1 MIGRIVWIGILIALA
16 LVTAAAQVDRQARVS
31 PPLATMVPEPFRA
44 FAQARI
50 ASNAILGDDAERA
63 LAEAERLI
71 ERRPVPAQH
80 MRLLANAQFKAEQV
94 EQSAVTVQ
102 LAARRGWRDI
112 LSQQAMLELAL
123 AAGDDAEAAR
133 RYAALLLNSRTE
145 DEVLAE
151 LGARTFANP
160 DGEARST
167 FTEIVRGGERWHEY
181 FLRRGARAI
190 PPEAFTAI
198 VINAAEQGAQ
208 FDCQAIDRTTKM
220 LNNRDAAQAERFSAA
235 FAEQC

>member
-1 MIGRIVWIGILIALA
+1 MIERLVWFAILIGVA
-16 LVTAAAQVDRQARVS
+16 LVTIGAQLDRQARVS
-31 PPLATMVPEPFRA
+31 PTLATAVPEPFRA

-50 ASNAILGDDAERA
+50 ASNAILGDDSARA

-80 MRLLANAQFKAEQV
+80 MRLLANAQFKAEQT

-123 AAGDDAEAAR
+123 AAGDEAEAAR
-133 RYAALLLNSRTE
+133 RFAALLLNSRTE
-145 DEVLAE
+145 DEVLAD

-160 DGEARST
+160 DSEARPT
-167 FTEIVRGGERWHEY
+167 FTEIVRGGERWHEF
-181 FLRRGARAI
+181 FLRRGVRAI
-190 PPEAFTAI
+190 PPETFTAI
-198 VINAAEQGAQ
+198 VIDAGEQGTR
-208 FDCQAIDRTTKM
+208 FDCQAIERTTK
-220 LNNRDAAQAERFSAA
+220 LLANRDALQAERLTAA
-235 FAEQC
+235 FGDQC